1 MDGDDRVQPGPLSA
15 PNQQL
20 LVVELLE
27 VTRYYG
33 PVGVNT
39 APLLAPGA
47 VARDPL
53 EIVVS
58 PETVELGVVV
68 DPLDPAW
75 PEAGVVA
82 PVEEPVV
89 VEPVEPPATVPVL
102 DVADPVPGVA
112 VAGVVVDAGSVLVGV
127 PLVVPVAE
135 PVVVEEPVA
144 VDAAAE
150 LVGVLVP

>member
-1 MDGDDRVQPGPLSA
+1 VDGHDDVEPGTPSA
-15 PNQQL
+15 PDQQL
-20 LVVELLE
+20 LMVELLG
-27 VTRYYG
+27 VALYQF
-33 PVGVNT
+33 GVNT
-39 APLLAPGA
+39 APVSVRGAAPPA
-47 VARDPL
+47 PL
-53 EIVVS
+53 EMEVS